1 MAKLCV
7 KAFGISCGIVVAGLI
22 LIVGTLNIIFF
33 IESGLSRS
41 MVMLYLGSSPT
52 LFSVILNSLWG
63 FLFAFCVGGTVA
75 LLYNRIIDES
85 SKEIEERIKTVARTI
100 WESKGKPNNSSAE
113 DWKEAEKR
121 VKGL

>member
-7 KAFGISCGIVVAGLI
+7 KAFGVSCGIVVGALT

-33 IESGLSRS
+33 IESGLSRA
-41 MVMLYLGSSPT
+41 MTMLYLGYSPT

-63 FLFAFCVGGTVA
+63 FLFAFCVGGTIA

-85 SKEIEERIKTVARTI
+85 GKEIQERIKEVARTI
-100 WESKGKPNNSSAE
+100 WESKGKPENSSAE
-113 DWKEAEKR
+113 DWKEAEKK
-121 VKGL
+121 VKGF

>member
-7 KAFGISCGIVVAGLI
+7 RAFGVSCGIVVGALT

-33 IESGLSRS
+33 IESGLSRA
-41 MVMLYLGSSPT
+41 MTMLYLGYSPT

-85 SKEIEERIKTVARTI
+85 GKEIEERIKAVARTI
-100 WESKGKPNNSSAE
+100 WESKGKPENSSAE
-113 DWKEAEKR
+113 DWQEAEKR
-121 VKGL
+121 VKGF

>member
-7 KAFGISCGIVVAGLI
+7 KAFGVSCGIVVGALT

-33 IESGLSRS
+33 IESGLSRA
-41 MVMLYLGSSPT
+41 MTMLYLGYSPT

-63 FLFAFCVGGTVA
+63 FLFAFCVGGTIA

-85 SKEIEERIKTVARTI
+85 GKEIEERIKAVARTI
-100 WESKGKPNNSSAE
+100 WESKGKPENSSAE
-113 DWKEAEKR
+113 DWQEAEKR
-121 VKGL
+121 VKGF